1 MAYVRQIEIE
11 GGREKERMRERD
23 RDRENETE
31 RASNIDGMGQ
41 ASRWRKGR
49 KGIDGYCVDIQPTIL
64 VITIILPSVRA
75 HEMQPAT

>member
-1 MAYVRQIEIE
+1 
-11 GGREKERMRERD
+11 MRERD

-49 KGIDGYCVDIQPTIL
+49 KGIDGYCCSI
-64 VITIILPSVRA
+64 
-75 HEMQPAT
+75 